1 MPLCG
6 PTFCFPLLSNSGPK
20 FCFPLLSNSGPRPRK
35 DIRRDLESQE
45 PQITAFCHDPNKHE
59 PQWFLGIGNNWTTE
73 QVSLFKSRCCC
84 SVGHTFVEMEHSALF
99 YMLISAF
106 VCMLTYL
113 FPCWHTFVEME
124 HSALFYMLIS
134 AFVCMLTYLFPCWR
148 VASCGHLYS
157 PSSPLYSPSLIFSFL
172 TLQKLALEVNAK
184 RAVHTLNSSATE
196 DNKKRVRDFR
206 DILQVMP
213 TKMRRHNKVI
223 TAIDTA
229 LGSARRA

>member
-6 PTFCFPLLSNSGPK
+6 PKFCFPLLSNSGPK

-84 SVGHTFVEMEHSALF
+84 SVGHTFVEMEHSAF
-99 YMLISAF
+99 
-106 VCMLTYL
+106 
-113 FPCWHTFVEME
+113 
-124 HSALFYMLIS
+124 FYMLIS

-196 DNKKRVRDFR
+196 DNKKRVGDFR
-206 DILQVMP
+206 DILEVMP
-213 TKMRRHNKVI
+213 TKMRRHNEVI

-229 LGSARRA
+229 LGSACRA